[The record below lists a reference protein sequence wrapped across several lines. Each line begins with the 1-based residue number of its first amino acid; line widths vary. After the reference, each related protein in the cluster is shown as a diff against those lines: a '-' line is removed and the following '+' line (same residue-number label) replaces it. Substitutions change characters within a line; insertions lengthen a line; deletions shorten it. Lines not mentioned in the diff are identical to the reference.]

1 MLRISTFGY
10 ACAVEIDRLDRQ
22 VTHALRING
31 RAGYREIGT
40 VLGVS
45 DQTVA
50 RRYRRLREEAR
61 LRVVGLPNPIEL
73 GYETWALRLRAAPD
87 AALPIASAL
96 ARRPDTTWV
105 SITSGGTEITGSVH
119 VPASADREALL
130 LQKLPR
136 TPRVVSVSAHCV
148 IHNYVGGAVGP
159 DLRDDSLTA
168 EQIAALAPSPPAG
181 GRSATHLAD
190 ADAPLIEALSWDG
203 RRSYAELSA
212 ATGWPESTAR
222 RRVQELFESGSLY
235 TDVEIE
241 PSLYGFRAVVV
252 MWLSVAPS
260 RVASV
265 GNALARH
272 EEIVFAAATTGPSNL
287 QATAIC
293 EDMPAFYRYVTE
305 RLSQLDGVER
315 IESAPVLK
323 HVKQMGSVR

>member
-1 MLRISTFGY
+1 M
-10 ACAVEIDRLDRQ
+10 EIDMLDRQ

-31 RAGYREIGT
+31 RAGYREIGA

-50 RRYRRLREEAR
+50 RRYRRLRQQTR

-73 GYETWALRLRAAPD
+73 GYETWTLRLRAAPD
-87 AALPIASAL
+87 AALQIAAAL

-105 SITSGGTEITGSVH
+105 SVTSGGTEIAGSVH

-136 TPRVVSVSAHCV
+136 TPRLVSVSAHCV

-159 DLRDDSLTA
+159 DLRDDSLTG
-168 EQIAALAPSPPAG
+168 EQIAALTPDRAPEPVA
-181 GRSATHLAD
+181 AHLTA

-203 RRSYAELSA
+203 RLSFTDLA
-212 ATGWPESTAR
+212 GSTGWPESTVR
-222 RRVQELFESGSLY
+222 RRVQELFGAGSLY

-241 PSLYGFRAVVV
+241 PELYGFRAVV
-252 MWLSVAPS
+252 MLWLSVAPS

-265 GNALARH
+265 GAALSEH
-272 EEIVFAAATTGPSNL
+272 EEIVFAAATTGPTNL
-287 QATAIC
+287 QATALC

-305 RLSQLDGVER
+305 RLSLLDGVER

-323 HVKQMGSVR
+323 HVKQLGSVR

>member
-1 MLRISTFGY
+1 M
-10 ACAVEIDRLDRQ
+10 EIDTLDRQ

-31 RAGYREIGT
+31 RAGYREIST

-87 AALPIASAL
+87 AALPIAAAL

-105 SITSGGTEITGSVH
+105 SITSGGTEITGSLH
-119 VPASADREALL
+119 VPESADREALL

-136 TPRVVSVSAHCV
+136 TPRVVSMTAHCV
-148 IHNYVGGAVGP
+148 IHNFVGGAVGP
-159 DLRDDSLTA
+159 DLRDDSLSP
-168 EQIAALAPSPPAG
+168 EQVAALAPPPPAA
-181 GRSATHLAD
+181 GRPAAHLTP
-190 ADAPLIEALSWDG
+190 ADAPLIDALAADG
-203 RRSYAELSA
+203 RLSFTELSA

-235 TDVEIE
+235 TDVEID
-241 PSLYGFRAVVV
+241 PQLYGFRAIVV

-265 GNALARH
+265 GSALALH
-272 EEIVFAAATTGPSNL
+272 EEIVFAAATTGPTNL

-293 EDMPAFYRYVTE
+293 RDMPAFYRYVTE
-305 RLSQLDGVER
+305 RLSLLEGVER

-323 HVKQMGSVR
+323 HVKQMGTVR

>member
-1 MLRISTFGY
+1 M
-10 ACAVEIDRLDRQ
+10 EIDKLDRQ

-31 RAGYREIGT
+31 RAGYREIGA

-50 RRYRRLREEAR
+50 RRYRRLREEAGV
-61 LRVVGLPNPIEL
+61 RVVGLPNPIEL
-73 GYETWALRLRAAPD
+73 GYETWTLRLRAAPD
-87 AALPIASAL
+87 AALQIASAL

-105 SITSGGTEITGSVH
+105 SVTSGGTEIVSGVH

-136 TPRVVSVSAHCV
+136 TPRLVAVSAHCV

-159 DLRDDSLTA
+159 DLRDDALTG
-168 EQIAALAPSPPAG
+168 EQIAALTPERPTGSRAA
-181 GRSATHLAD
+181 HLTG

-203 RRSYAELSA
+203 RLGYTELA
-212 ATGWPESTAR
+212 AKTGWPESTVR
-222 RRVQELFESGSLY
+222 RRVQELFGSGSLY
-235 TDVEIE
+235 TDVEVDPE
-241 PSLYGFRAVVV
+241 LFGFRAAV
-252 MWLSVAPS
+252 MLWLSVAPS

-265 GNALARH
+265 GTALSEH
-272 EEIVFAAATTGPSNL
+272 EEIVFAAATTGPTNL

-293 EDMPAFYRYVTE
+293 RDMPAFYRYVTE
-305 RLSQLDGVER
+305 RLSLLDGVER

-323 HVKQMGSVR
+323 HVKQLGSVR